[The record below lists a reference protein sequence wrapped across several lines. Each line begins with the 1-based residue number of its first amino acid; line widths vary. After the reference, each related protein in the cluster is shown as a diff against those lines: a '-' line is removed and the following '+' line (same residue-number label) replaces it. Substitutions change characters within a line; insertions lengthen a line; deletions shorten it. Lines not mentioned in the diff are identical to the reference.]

1 METKRK
7 HSDLIELLRTSLK
20 GGGRRKGIAELVS
33 QAIAKDLDIL
43 INEEVRPVYLA
54 NPDFAK
60 FLTEYIEGLP
70 KWLD

>member
-1 METKRK
+1 METRRK
-7 HSDLIELLRTSLK
+7 HTDLIELLRTSLED
-20 GGGRRKGIAELVS
+20 GGRRKGIAELIS
-33 QAIAKDLDIL
+33 QAIAKDLEIL
-43 INEEVRPVYLA
+43 VNDEVRPLYLS